1 MVATLAIGDGDAAA
15 AAAEGLAAGF
25 AEGLAAGCAAGAG
38 DAAEATVA
46 AAVAGG
52 LALPVGLGALVG
64 ADGATL
70 VGLAGW
76 AGAQALNNKI
86 MPKQAAACEAREPPG
101 LRI

>member
-1 MVATLAIGDGDAAA
+1 MRPKLRWQPR
-15 AAAEGLAAGF
+15 LPAGSHYQSVRR
-25 AEGLAAGCAAGAG
+25 A
-38 DAAEATVA
+38 
-46 AAVAGG
+46 
-52 LALPVGLGALVG
+52 VG